1 MDKLPKFDFAGD
13 KMQAYYDL
21 KNTDKIDEFVK

>member
-13 KMQAYYDL
+13 KDKAAYDL
-21 KNTDKIDEFVK
+21 MDGDKIDDFLK